1 MQNAEKLAA
10 LKLRLP
16 DANNDELL
24 QSLLAEAGAAI
35 LNYTGRDEIPKGLN
49 YVQIKLAAIAYNRMG
64 IEGEISHSEGGISIG
79 LESMPDNIKREIAP
93 YRLAKTR

>member
-1 MQNAEKLAA
+1 
-10 LKLRLP
+10 
-16 DANNDELL
+16 
-24 QSLLAEAGAAI
+24 
-35 LNYTGRDEIPKGLN
+35 
-49 YVQIKLAAIAYNRMG
+49 VQIKLAAIAYNRMG